1 MGQIDDSALREVVLD
16 RIKTSGKIT
25 FANFMAACLYEP
37 GLGYYTS
44 PGRKVG
50 AEGDF
55 YTSSNVHLVFGRL
68 ICRELRRMWENLG
81 KPDRFE
87 AVEVGAGNG
96 RLARDIL
103 DAAAALDESFY
114 GSLTYR
120 LVEAEPSLA
129 AAQREMLG
137 EHAAKAVWSSSE
149 EFTRGELSITGCIL
163 SNELIDSFP
172 VHVVTMTREGLR
184 EIYVT
189 AVNGDFMEIIDVP
202 STPRIEE
209 YLKNEG
215 IMLFEGQ
222 RAEVNLA
229 AIGWIEAAASSLDRG
244 FILTIDYGFVADE
257 LYAPSRR
264 NGTLLCY
271 HRHTTEE
278 NPYIRLGM
286 QDITSH
292 VDFTG
297 LSLHGDQ
304 AGLRTI
310 WFGEQ
315 YRFLMGAGMMEEIM
329 ALEEAAETEE
339 QKIKNRISLK
349 KLILPDGGMGDTFKV
364 LIQSKNIDDPQLLC
378 MRDWSKAF

>member
-1 MGQIDDSALREVVLD
+1 MEQIDDSALRQVILE
-16 RIKTSGKIT
+16 RITTRGKIS
-25 FANFMAACLYEP
+25 FAEFMAACLYEP

-55 YTSSNVHLVFGRL
+55 YTSSNVHRVFGRL
-68 ICRELRRMWENLG
+68 VCRELCRMWENLG

-87 AVEVGAGNG
+87 AVEIGAANG

-103 DAAAALDESFY
+103 DAAAELDPSFY
-114 GSLTYR
+114 GALTYR
-120 LVEAEPSLA
+120 LIEAEPSLET
-129 AAQREMLG
+129 AQRAMLG
-137 EHAAKAVWSSSE
+137 DHVSKAVWSSSE
-149 EFTRGELSITGCIL
+149 QFSRGELSVTGCIL
-163 SNELIDSFP
+163 SNELINSFP
-172 VHVVTMTREGLR
+172 VNVVVMTPDGLR

-189 AVNGDFMEIIDVP
+189 AVNGDFMEIMDVP
-202 STPRIEE
+202 STPQLEE
-209 YLKNEG
+209 YLKNEE
-215 IMLFEGQ
+215 ILLHEGQ

-229 AIGWIEAAASSLDRG
+229 AVRWINAAASVLERG

-257 LYAPSRR
+257 LYASARR

-278 NPYIRLGM
+278 NPYIRLGR
-286 QDITSH
+286 QDMTSH

-297 LSLHGDQ
+297 LSLHGEKV
-304 AGLRTI
+304 GLRTI

-315 YRFLMGAGMMEEIM
+315 YRFLMGAGMMEEIL
-329 ALEEAAETEE
+329 ALEETAETEE

-364 LIQSKNIDDPQLLC
+364 LIQSKNVDEPQLLC
-378 MRDWSKAF
+378 MRDWSKSL